1 MPMTLHPTDQLTIL
15 QTHVPVADPHT
26 ASDNNE
32 RLNIQMAL
40 VEALVC
46 LDNQGNYAPLLAE
59 RWHVEDDDCT
69 WVFHLRRDVLF
80 HNGATLQAQDVIE
93 SISRA
98 CDPTLGGELGTG
110 GLYHSYLGDMRV
122 VALDKQTVQMTT
134 ATPMA
139 DLLDLLVEIPII
151 PRNALSDIPQTLI
164 GSGPYQ
170 LVAAASDLV
179 VMDAFEQ
186 YGGGT
191 PPVSTIR
198 WQVETD
204 AQRRVDRLLAGKVDL
219 ITKVPLSQR
228 QVIANAPDTAL
239 YVAQGSVCVAFL
251 CNAQSGVCAD
261 RRVRQA
267 LNYALDMDAIMAETM
282 DGTAELLNGPLTSLH
297 LGHDPN
303 TPCYPYDP
311 EQAKALLATA
321 GYGDGMTLVLDVP
334 TTLPDE
340 ATRLAEL
347 MTKYYQDVGIMTEV
361 KSFTDRPAYADMVK
375 AKEIDDAC
383 CFDSSPLSTFR
394 PLREKFHSGI
404 RGPWWQGYANPDVD
418 ALLDQAQRT
427 MERTARQQVYR
438 QAYRIIRDDAPW
450 IFFYS
455 PTLAWGSGSQLMGW
469 QPTWDG
475 LVQFC

>member
-1 MPMTLHPTDQLTIL
+1 MTLQPTDQLTIL
-15 QTHVPVADPHT
+15 QTHVTIADPHT

-32 RLNIQMAL
+32 RLNLQAAL
-40 VEALVC
+40 VEALVS
-46 LDNQGNYAPLLAE
+46 LDNQGNYTPLLAE
-59 RWHVEDDDCT
+59 RWHVEDNDCT

-80 HNGATLQAQDVIE
+80 HNGAALHAQDVVA
-93 SISRA
+93 SIARA

-122 VALDKQTVQMTT
+122 NALDQQTVQMIT

-151 PRNALSDIPQTLI
+151 PRNALDDVPQTLI

-170 LVAAASDLV
+170 LVEASSDLV
-179 VMDAFEQ
+179 VMSAFEQ
-186 YGGGT
+186 YWGGK
-191 PPVSTIR
+191 PPMSTIR

-204 AQRRVDRLLAGKVDL
+204 PQRRVDRLLAGEVDL

-228 QVIANAPDTAL
+228 QVIADATNTTL
-239 YVAQGSVCVAFL
+239 HVAQGSVCVAFL

-267 LNYALDMDAIMAETM
+267 LNYALDMETIMAETM
-282 DGTAELLNGPLTSLH
+282 ADTAELLNGPLTSLH
-297 LGHDPN
+297 LGHDPD
-303 TPCYPYDP
+303 TPRYPYDP
-311 EQAKALLATA
+311 GQAKALLIDA
-321 GYGDGMTLVLDVP
+321 GYADGMTLILDVP

-340 ATRLAEL
+340 AVRLAEL
-347 MTKYYQDVGIMTEV
+347 MTNFYQAVGITTLV
-361 KSFTDRPAYADMVK
+361 KVFTDRPAYADMVK
-375 AKEIDDAC
+375 AKQIDDAC

-427 MERTARQQVYR
+427 MDRTARQQIYR

-455 PTLAWGSGSQLMGW
+455 PTLAWGSGAQLTGW

-475 LVQFC
+475 LVQFR

>member
-1 MPMTLHPTDQLTIL
+1 MPLQPTDQLTIL

-32 RLNIQMAL
+32 RLNLQAAL

-46 LDNQGNYAPLLAE
+46 LDTQGNYAPLLAE
-59 RWHVEDDDCT
+59 QWHVEGDDCT
-69 WVFHLRRDVLF
+69 WIFQLRRDVRF
-80 HNGATLQAQDVIE
+80 HNGATLHAQDVVE
-93 SISRA
+93 SIARA

-122 VALDKQTVQMTT
+122 AALDEQTVQMVT
-134 ATPMA
+134 AIPMA

-151 PRNALSDIPQTLI
+151 PRNTLGDVSQTLI

-170 LVAAASDLV
+170 LVEANSDLV
-179 VMDAFEQ
+179 VMIAFEH
-186 YGGGT
+186 YWGGT
-191 PPVSTIR
+191 PPVGTVR
-198 WQVETD
+198 WQMETD
-204 AQRRVDRLLAGKVDL
+204 PQRRVDRLLAGEVDL
-219 ITKVPLSQR
+219 ITKVPLLQR
-228 QVIANAPDTAL
+228 QMIADDANTTL
-239 YVAQGSVCVAFL
+239 HVAQGSVCVAFL
-251 CNAQSGVCAD
+251 CNAQTGVCTD

-267 LNYALDMDAIMAETM
+267 LNYALDMESIMAEVM

-297 LGHDPN
+297 LGHDPD
-303 TPCYPYDP
+303 TPRYPYDP
-311 EQAKALLATA
+311 AQAKALLAEA
-321 GYGDGMTLVLDVP
+321 GHGGGITFVLDVP

-347 MTKYYQDVGIMTEV
+347 MTKYYRDVGIATEV
-361 KSFTDRPAYADMVK
+361 KAFTDRPAYADMVK

-404 RGPWWQGYANPDVD
+404 RGPWWQGYANPAVD

-427 MERTARQQVYR
+427 MDRTARQLIYR

-475 LVQFC
+475 VVQLR